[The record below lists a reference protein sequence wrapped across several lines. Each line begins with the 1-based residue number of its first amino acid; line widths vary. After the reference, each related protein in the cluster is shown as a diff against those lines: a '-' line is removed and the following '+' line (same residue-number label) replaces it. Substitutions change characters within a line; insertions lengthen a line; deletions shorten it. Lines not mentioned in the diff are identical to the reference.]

1 MNFNS
6 LQFPSLKFNY
16 EFGKKTWFGSGGNCR
31 YFLRADSLKQLRT
44 TLKIGKNILPI
55 FILGSGSNILVRDGG
70 YKGMVIKLGSDFK
83 KIEIDKKKNILSV
96 GSAAK
101 DIEVSKFCLE
111 NNISGF
117 EFLSGIPGTIGG
129 NLKMNAGCF
138 GHQISDQLLD
148 CTIIDKN
155 LMTKKISKKNI
166 NFNYRNSSFSNED
179 VIVEASFIAKRSHK
193 EIIKKKMLE
202 ISIQRKKSQ
211 PVSSR
216 TGGSTFVNPPSH
228 SAWKLIDSV
237 KFKGKRLGGAK
248 VSDLHSNFLIN
259 DNFATSM
266 DIELLGEEI
275 RQSVWNKF
283 KINLNWELMRIGEF
297 KKI

>member
-1 MNFNS
+1 MN
-6 LQFPSLKFNY
+6 
-16 EFGKKTWFGSGGNCR
+16 
-31 YFLRADSLKQLRT
+31 
-44 TLKIGKNILPI
+44 
-55 FILGSGSNILVRDGG
+55 
-70 YKGMVIKLGSDFK
+70 
-83 KIEIDKKKNILSV
+83 
-96 GSAAK
+96 
-101 DIEVSKFCLE
+101 
-111 NNISGF
+111 
-117 EFLSGIPGTIGG
+117 
-129 NLKMNAGCF
+129 
-138 GHQISDQLLD
+138 
-148 CTIIDKN
+148 
-155 LMTKKISKKNI
+155 KKISKKNI

>member
-1 MNFNS
+1 MNINS
-6 LQFPSLKFNY
+6 FVFPFLKYNY
-16 EFGKKTWFGSGGNCR
+16 QFGKKTWFGSGGNCR
-31 YFLRADSLKQLRT
+31 FFLKVNSLRQLKT
-44 TLKIGKNILPI
+44 TLKIGKRVLPI

-70 YKGMVIKLGSDFK
+70 FKGIVIKLGSDFK
-83 KIEIDKKKNILSV
+83 KIEFDNKENILSI

-101 DIEVSKFCLE
+101 DLDVSRFCLE
-111 NNISGF
+111 NNITGF

-138 GHQISDQLLD
+138 GYQISDQLLD
-148 CTIIDKN
+148 CTIIDRN
-155 LMTKKISKKNI
+155 LETKKIAKQNI
-166 NFNYRNSSFSNED
+166 NFDYRKSSFTNED
-179 VIVEASFIAKRSHK
+179 VIINAKFIVKRSNK
-193 EIIKKKMLE
+193 ETIKKKIHE
-202 ISIQRKKSQ
+202 ISKLRKKSQ
-211 PVSSR
+211 PVSTR
-216 TGGSTFVNPPSH
+216 TGGSTFTNPPSQ

-237 KFKGKRLGGAK
+237 KFRGKRIGGAR
-248 VSDLHSNFLIN
+248 VSNLHSNFLIN
-259 DNFATSM
+259 DNHATSM